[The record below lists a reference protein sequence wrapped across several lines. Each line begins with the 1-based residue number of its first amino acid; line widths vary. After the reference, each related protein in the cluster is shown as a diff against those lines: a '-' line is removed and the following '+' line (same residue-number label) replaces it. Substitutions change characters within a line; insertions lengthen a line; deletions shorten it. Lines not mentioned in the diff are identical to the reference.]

1 MKTICALLLVL
12 LLVIPLPASAAAGN
26 TQTVELA
33 QQGNVLTLSAQNSPA
48 FWEYPTLS
56 AGESYTAK
64 GVLTLVN
71 NTQITRTLS
80 LDHVALPYDNP
91 ESLRYL
97 NHLILCVT
105 EGDTVLYKGPYS
117 RVNNSNGLSLHRELA
132 AGQST
137 VLSVSLHCDYTY
149 EGAGLGDNELLDWQ
163 FYTFTE
169 KAATVPERFNDPALL
184 EIAIAVGAVGFLLI
198 GIFVFDHL
206 RKRQG

>member
-12 LLVIPLPASAAAGN
+12 LLVIPFPASAAAGN

-117 RVNNSNGLSLHRELA
+117 RVNDSNGLSLHRELA

-169 KAATVPERFNDPALL
+169 KASTVPERFNDPALL
-184 EIAIAVGAVGFLLI
+184 EIAIAVGAVGLLLI
-198 GIFVFDHL
+198 GVFVFDRL